1 MCLNKILI
9 SYLILV
15 NEVFQP
21 RKLLIIRHGER
32 MDFVF
37 KTWIQ
42 DCFDSSGHY
51 FRKDVNMPKNVPFRD
66 NKQDFQFDPPLTV
79 IGTVQASL
87 IGEALK
93 DESLSID
100 QVYCSPSLRCLQTS
114 HNLLKGLGLLEL
126 PINIEPGKLIF
137 SEFVSHIYIHI

>member
-1 MCLNKILI
+1 
-9 SYLILV
+9 
-15 NEVFQP
+15 
-21 RKLLIIRHGER
+21 

-42 DCFDSSGHY
+42 DCFDASGHY
-51 FRKDVNMPKNVPFRD
+51 FRKDVNMPKNVPFRA

-79 IGTVQASL
+79 IGTLQASL